1 MEIDSSGKR
10 KLTFLADEGYQAIV
24 MELLGRQEIT
34 GHNFN
39 LLIRGLLMDAYTKGE
54 GKPIVLNR
62 TMTMIFVDPL
72 QR

>member
-1 MEIDSSGKR
+1 
-10 KLTFLADEGYQAIV
+10 V

-34 GHNFN
+34 RHNFN

-62 TMTMIFVDPL
+62 TMTMICVDPL